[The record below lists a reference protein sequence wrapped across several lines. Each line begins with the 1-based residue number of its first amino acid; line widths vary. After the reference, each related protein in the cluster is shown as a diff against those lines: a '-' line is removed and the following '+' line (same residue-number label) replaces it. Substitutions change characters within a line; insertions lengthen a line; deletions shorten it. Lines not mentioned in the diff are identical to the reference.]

1 MNEQHE
7 ELARA
12 FLLKAH
18 HDLFTAHHT
27 LAASDSPTDT
37 PCFHSQQA
45 VEKALKALLTFHEII
60 SPRTHD
66 LLVLLDIGLSLAP
79 ELDQYREIFSVM
91 TSYAVEIR
99 YPDDWY
105 EPERQEAEEA
115 LKIAEEVVEKI
126 ESLCK

>member
-1 MNEQHE
+1 MNEQRK
-7 ELARA
+7 ELAHA
-12 FLLKAH
+12 FLLKAQ

-37 PCFHSQQA
+37 PCFHAQQA
-45 VEKALKALLTFHEII
+45 IEKALKALLTFHGQA

-66 LLVLLDIGLSLAP
+66 LLVLLDAASSQAP
-79 ELDQYREIFSVM
+79 ELERHREIFSVI

-115 LKIAEEVVEKI
+115 LKIAEDVVESIKC
-126 ESLCK
+126 LCK